1 MGLSVQ
7 GGVSPREGGTKKK
20 GGGDRGGPPLVL
32 KRKTKVKELLKVRL
46 GAFCWECIGWAG
58 DSSMGFSI
66 AVMGTRRKKE
76 KGWGP
81 RFFTIGFSVFCV
93 MLHSADSGF

>member
-81 RFFTIGFSVFCV
+81 RFFYDRVFRFLRYVTFC
-93 MLHSADSGF
+93 